1 MGRHTTRRGDVTR
14 PPRGG
19 GFDDS
24 RFQQARTRIAQA
36 TARLIA
42 DHGIT
47 DWSAAKRKAAREVG
61 LEEHHALPSREDI
74 ERALLE
80 HHALFGGER
89 HAAALRAKRTE
100 ALRWMRRLEHWSPLL
115 VGGVA
120 AGWAGEHS
128 DVRLELM
135 ADDPKALEMSLASE
149 GVRYAALPT
158 GTETT
163 PDSIGA
169 ELRLNSE
176 RGGVRL
182 SIVSPYLRRSRP
194 RRDEEPRLD
203 IPAVEALLSAEK

>member
-1 MGRHTTRRGDVTR
+1 M
-14 PPRGG
+14 
-19 GFDDS
+19 

-36 TARLIA
+36 AARLIA

-61 LEEHHALPSREDI
+61 LEQQHALPSREDI

-89 HAAALRAKRTE
+89 HAAALRAKRIE
-100 ALRWMRRLEHWSPLL
+100 ALRWMRRLERWSPLL

-128 DVRLELM
+128 DIRLELV

-149 GVRYAALPT
+149 GVRYAALPPVSDSS
-158 GTETT
+158 

-169 ELRLNSE
+169 ELRLDAPRVSI
-176 RGGVRL
+176 RL
-182 SIVSPYLRRSRP
+182 SVVSPFLRRNRP
-194 RRDEEPRLD
+194 RKDDEPRLD
-203 IPAVEALLSAEK
+203 IEAVEALLEASEAE